1 MTNESRYLGGPG
13 PGVREGATARVS
25 GWAARASVCGWAA
38 RASVCCCAPA
48 PCGDEMGGRDRE
60 GGPATSTATGEERAA
75 AGRGREPL

>member
-1 MTNESRYLGGPG
+1 MSPVTLEGRDRVSG
-13 PGVREGATARVS
+13 RERRLRVS
-25 GWAARASVCGWAA
+25 GWAARTSVYGWAAQASVCG
-38 RASVCCCAPA
+38 CAPA